1 MRILLIEDD
10 QELCHVLKISLEKA
24 GYQTDICLTGTD
36 ALYYALQPVY
46 NLIILD
52 RMLPELD
59 GLTLLSAIRRKN
71 IFTPVIIATAMDSL
85 QEKINGLDCGADDYI
100 TKPFDAQELLAR
112 IRALSRRPAV
122 LNDSPLL
129 SYGDL
134 SFNPEKQELTVSN
147 RTLSLSKKEAGLME
161 YLLKNKEQN
170 LRRNL
175 MLSYVWGAD
184 AEVEEGNLD
193 NYIYFL
199 RRRLRTLKSNVQIKT
214 IHGVG
219 YRLEEKSAEANACG
233 EDL

>member
-1 MRILLIEDD
+1 M
-10 QELCHVLKISLEKA
+10 
-24 GYQTDICLTGTD
+24 
-36 ALYYALQPVY
+36 
-46 NLIILD
+46 
-52 RMLPELD
+52 
-59 GLTLLSAIRRKN
+59 SAIRRKN

-147 RTLSLSKKEAGLME
+147 KTLSLSKKEAGLME